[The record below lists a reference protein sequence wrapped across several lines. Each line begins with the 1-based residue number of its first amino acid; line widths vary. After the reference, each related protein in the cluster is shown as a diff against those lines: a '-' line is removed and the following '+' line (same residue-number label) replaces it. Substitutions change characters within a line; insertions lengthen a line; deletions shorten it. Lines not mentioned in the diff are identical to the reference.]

1 MRIAVVFLDYR
12 PEPVTIIWTVA
23 SLVFQTCPQCM
34 TCQTIMKIFD
44 EQRGLLTGCMIDGP
58 HNEAVEENGGQGL
71 PFRLP

>member
-1 MRIAVVFLDYR
+1 
-12 PEPVTIIWTVA
+12 
-23 SLVFQTCPQCM
+23 
-34 TCQTIMKIFD
+34 MKIFD